1 MANRLQH
8 ETSPY
13 LLQHANN
20 PVDWYPWSEEA
31 FERAKE
37 ENKPVLISIGYAACH
52 WCHVMEHESF
62 EDLSVADFM
71 NEHFINIKVDREEHP
86 DVDHLYMDALQAMT
100 GAGGWPLNMF
110 VTPDKKPFYGGTYFP
125 PVSMYGR
132 SSWIDLLVALNNAW
146 HDKPEEIQ
154 LQSEQMLQ
162 HLKQASIVS
171 TVAANEQQLKNEEI
185 DNLALNLLRNADKDS
200 GGFGGAPKFPP
211 TGSLQF
217 LLEYEHFH
225 KNRNKTIAKEAL
237 DHALFSLDKMI
248 EGGIYDQIGGGFS
261 RYATDKDWLV
271 PHFEKMLYDNA
282 LLISVLCDAY
292 RVTSKS
298 RYRDII
304 QETITF
310 CKRELRSG
318 KSPGFYCALDA
329 DSEGVEGK
337 FYTWTWAQW
346 NDAMGAAHPAV
357 AAYFDVSEE
366 GNWEKTNILN
376 VAINEE
382 EILKKYELQ
391 SKEWNHLLEE
401 TKHKLFTKRAER
413 IRPATDDKML
423 LSWNA
428 LMNIALVDAAI
439 ALDSSDYLSEAI
451 VHMDWMLSAFRNA
464 DNSLYHVWKNE
475 QAKIPAK
482 LDDYAYLIKAL
493 YHLAS
498 AKFDEKYIIEANRL
512 MLYVN
517 EHFLS
522 EDKTFY
528 YFSADTQ
535 TDILVRKVEV
545 YDGAT
550 PAANS
555 VMMENLWN
563 MGNLME
569 QGSWIAQSEAMLF
582 AQKQVVMRY
591 PSSFARW
598 AIFLQRYK
606 AGLKQLVICGGQ
618 ATEKLLE
625 WNKNRS
631 PEVLAIAPDKASG
644 QIPAVMHKYIPGKT
658 LLYLCE
664 QFICKSPV
672 STVTE
677 VKDLL
682 HI

>member
-1 MANRLQH
+1 MANRLLH

-20 PVDWYPWSEEA
+20 PVDWYPWGEEA
-31 FERAKE
+31 FSKAKE
-37 ENKPVLISIGYAACH
+37 ENKPVLVSIGYAACH

-71 NEHFINIKVDREEHP
+71 NEHFVNIKVDREEHP

-146 HDKPEEIQ
+146 HEKLEEIQ
-154 LQSEQMLQ
+154 SQSEQMLQ

-171 TVAANEQQLKNEEI
+171 TVAAHEQQLKDEEI
-185 DNLALNLLRNADKDS
+185 DALTLNLLRNADKDF

-225 KNRNKTIAKEAL
+225 KNRNKTMANEAL
-237 DHALFSLDKMI
+237 EHALFSLDKMI

-282 LLISVLCDAY
+282 LLLSVLCDAY
-292 RVTSKS
+292 RIAGNN
-298 RYRDII
+298 RYRQII
-304 QETITF
+304 EETIVF
-310 CKRELRSG
+310 CKRELRSE

-337 FYTWTWAQW
+337 FYTWTWKQW
-346 NDAMGAAHPAV
+346 NDMMEGTHPAL
-357 AAYFDVSEE
+357 AAYFGVSEE
-366 GNWEKTNILN
+366 GNWEETNILN
-376 VAINEE
+376 VTVSEE
-382 EILKKYELQ
+382 EILKQYKLEPE
-391 SKEWNHLLEE
+391 EWNHLLEGA
-401 TKHKLFTKRAER
+401 KHKLFVKRTER

-439 ALDSSDYLSEAI
+439 ALGSRNYLSEA
-451 VHMDWMLSAFRNA
+451 VAHMDWMLNAFSNA
-464 DNSLYHVWKNE
+464 DGSLYHVCKNE

-498 AKFDEKYIIEANRL
+498 ARFDEKYIIEANRV

-517 EHFLS
+517 KHFLS
-522 EDKTFY
+522 EDQTFY
-528 YFSADTQ
+528 YFSSDTQ
-535 TDILVRKVEV
+535 NDILVRKVEL

-582 AQKQVVMRY
+582 VQKQVVIRY

-598 AIFLQRYK
+598 AIFTQRYK
-606 AGLKQLVICGGQ
+606 AGLKQLVICGEQ

-625 WNKNRS
+625 WNEDLS
-631 PEVLAIAPDKASG
+631 PEVLAIALDK
-644 QIPAVMHKYIPGKT
+644 PADQVPAAMHKYIQGKT
-658 LLYLCE
+658 LLYLCQ

-672 STVTE
+672 SSVSE
-677 VKDLL
+677 VRN
-682 HI
+682 

>member
-1 MANRLQH
+1 MANRLQF

-20 PVDWYPWSEEA
+20 PVDWYPWGEEA
-31 FERAKE
+31 FARAKE

-62 EDLSVADFM
+62 EDLTVADFM

-110 VTPDKKPFYGGTYFP
+110 VTPDRKPFYGGTYFP
-125 PVSMYGR
+125 PVTRYGR
-132 SSWIDLLVALNNAW
+132 SSWMDLLAALYNAW
-146 HDKPEEIQ
+146 HEKPEEIQ

-171 TVAANEQQLKNEEI
+171 TVAAHEQQLEEEEI
-185 DNLALNLLRNADKDS
+185 ETLAVNLLQNADKDS

-225 KNRNKTIAKEAL
+225 KKKDGARAKEAL

-282 LLISVLCDAY
+282 LLLSVLCDAY
-292 RVTSKS
+292 KITGDS
-298 RYRDII
+298 RYRRVIED
-304 QETITF
+304 TLLF
-310 CKRELRSG
+310 CKRELRSA

-337 FYTWTWAQW
+337 FYTWTWMQW
-346 NDAMGAAHPAV
+346 REIMSEVHPGI
-357 AAYFDVSEE
+357 AAYFGISEE
-366 GNWEKTNILN
+366 GNWEETNILN
-376 VAINEE
+376 VAISQE
-382 EILKKYELQ
+382 EIRKTYKLQ
-391 SKEWNHLLEE
+391 PQEWDHLLEE
-401 TKHKLFTKRAER
+401 AKHTLYLKRTER

-428 LMNIALVDAAI
+428 LMNISLVDTAI
-439 ALDSSDYLSEAI
+439 ALGSDNFSEAAE
-451 VHMDWMLSAFRNA
+451 HMDWMLSTFSHE
-464 DNSLYHVWKNE
+464 DGGLYHVCKNE
-475 QAKIPAK
+475 RAKIPAK

-493 YHLAS
+493 YHLTS
-498 AKFDEKYIIEANRL
+498 AKFDERLIMEANRL
-512 MLYVN
+512 MVYVN
-517 EHFLS
+517 SHFLN

-528 YFSADTQ
+528 YFSSDAQ
-535 TDILVRKVEV
+535 TDIVVRKVEL

-569 QGSWIAQSEAMLF
+569 QSSWIAKCEAMLF
-582 AQKQVVMRY
+582 AQKQVIIRY

-598 AIFLQRYK
+598 AVFMQRYK
-606 AGLKQLVICGGQ
+606 YGLKQLVICGEEA
-618 ATEKLLE
+618 ATTLQE
-625 WNKNRS
+625 WNKGLQ
-631 PEVLAIAPDKASG
+631 PEVLALAFSAPVDYV
-644 QIPAVMHKYIPGKT
+644 PAARQKYIPGKT
-658 LLYLCE
+658 VLYLCE

-672 STVTE
+672 SSVSE
-677 VKDLL
+677 VRALL
-682 HI
+682 NS